1 MKYLSLLDANSVN
14 SDYFKLTY
22 IFFLYKTAF
31 TLGKL
36 STLVY
41 GAILG
46 VWAQSTF
53 APFYNLQ
60 PICPHCVFVR

>member
-22 IFFLYKTAF
+22 IFFLYNTAF

-41 GAILG
+41 EAILG
-46 VWAQSTF
+46 V
-53 APFYNLQ
+53 
-60 PICPHCVFVR
+60 

>member
-36 STLVY
+36 STLV
-41 GAILG
+41 
-46 VWAQSTF
+46 
-53 APFYNLQ
+53 
-60 PICPHCVFVR
+60 

>member
-22 IFFLYKTAF
+22 IFSLYKTAF

-46 VWAQSTF
+46 V
-53 APFYNLQ
+53 
-60 PICPHCVFVR
+60 